1 MFNKILRLG
10 KETAIYGLSS
20 IVGRLMNF
28 LLAPF
33 YTNVLLPAENGIVA
47 YVYAYLAFAYVVY
60 CYGLET
66 AYMRYVSTLEIGDR
80 QQNFSTPFLSLVAS
94 SVTLSTLLYVL
105 APSIAAWIGIPPKD
119 TVLIRYAAWILCF
132 DTLSVVPFASLRMDQ
147 RAKTFAGLK
156 LFNIS
161 TNVTLNVVL
170 ILVFHMRAPGV
181 LLANLIASI
190 VTFVVTFIVVRS
202 NFRLSFSR
210 PLFRELLKFGLPL
223 IPAGLAGM
231 ALQIVD
237 RPIVKALTN
246 NATLGIYQINYRLG
260 IAMMLIVGMFDYAWR
275 PFFLTSAREA
285 DAKAVFSKV
294 FTYLVL
300 VMLLVFLGVS
310 FFVEDLVR
318 IEIFGKH
325 FFHPDY
331 WAGVSIVPWILLGYV
346 FNGAYIV
353 FIAGAYLE
361 KKTKFLPFITGL
373 GAGVNV
379 VVNFLLIPSMGIM
392 GAALAT
398 LAAYAV
404 MAITMFFAS
413 QKFYAVQYEWKKVFG
428 IALAAAISFASFKI
442 IHPVPLDLH
451 GELLKAGLLIMFLAL
466 LPAFRVFNKSDYI
479 LVRSTIQRYIGSGG

>member
-1 MFNKILRLG
+1 MFNKLVRLG

-33 YTNVLLPAENGIVA
+33 YTNVLLTSENGIVA
-47 YVYAYLAFAYVVY
+47 YVYAYIAFAYVVY
-60 CYGLET
+60 CYGFEI
-66 AYMRYVSTLEIGDR
+66 AYMRFVSTLEIGDR
-80 QQNFSTPFLSLVAS
+80 EENFSTPFLSLLVS
-94 SVTLSTLLYVL
+94 SVAVSSIIHCSAST
-105 APSIAAWIGIPPKD
+105 IAAWIGIPANN
-119 TVLIRYAAWILCF
+119 TVLIQYAAWILCF
-132 DTLSVVPFASLRMDQ
+132 DTLAVVPFASLRMDQ
-147 RAKTFAGLK
+147 RPKTFAALK

-161 TNVTLNVVL
+161 TTVVLNVVL
-170 ILVFHMRAPGV
+170 ILVFHMRAEGV

-190 VTFVVTFIVVRS
+190 VTFVITFVVVRS
-202 NFRLSFSR
+202 RFRLSFST
-210 PLFRELLKFGLPL
+210 PLFRELLRFGLPL
-223 IPAGLAGM
+223 IPSGLAGM

-246 NATLGIYQINYRLG
+246 NSTLGIYQLNYRLG

-275 PFFLTSAREA
+275 PFFLTNAREP
-285 DAKAVFSKV
+285 DAKSLFSKV
-294 FTYLVL
+294 FTYFVL
-300 VMLLVFLGVS
+300 IMLLMFLTVS

-331 WAGVSIVPWILLGYV
+331 WVGVPIVPWVLLGYV
-346 FNGAYIV
+346 FNGAYVV

-373 GAGVNV
+373 GALVNV

-398 LAAYAV
+398 LAAYAI
-404 MAITMFFAS
+404 MAIAMYFAS
-413 QKFYAVQYEWKKVFG
+413 QKFYEIEYEWGKVAG
-428 IALAAAISFASFKI
+428 IALAAFIVFVSFRI
-442 IHPVPLDLH
+442 LHPVPLAFH
-451 GELLKAGLLIMFLAL
+451 GMLIKLGLLIVFMGM
-466 LPAFRVFNKSDYI
+466 LPVFKVFSKSDVAV
-479 LVRSTIQRYIGSGG
+479 VRSTVQRYLRKSQ